1 MVDGEEV
8 EDIDNIPGSYCRQ
21 GGWRQRVLL
30 ANQNRENILNE

>member
-8 EDIDNIPGSYCRQ
+8 EDIDDIPGSYCRQ

-30 ANQNRENILNE
+30 ANQNRENISNE